1 MAWHFKSS
9 GTSEVMR
16 GTSGPGYWI
25 AQGMEPPEGMRRSR
39 DHWTVEERLD
49 RAREYF
55 AASDFFFVEVHASAA
70 LQLDPTNRQAAE
82 ALRMRAVANAADK
95 LYGDAIRDAEEAF
108 ERDPFATMGPVTA
121 AEIAEQVDVWRARQL
136 WKHYFS

>member
-25 AQGMEPPEGMRRSR
+25 AQGMEPPEGIRRSR
-39 DHWTVEERLD
+39 DDWTVEERLG

-55 AASDFFFVEVHASAA
+55 AASDFLFVEVHASAA
-70 LQLDPTNRQAAE
+70 LRLDPTNEQAAE
-82 ALRMRAVANAADK
+82 ALRMRAVANASDK
-95 LYGDAIRDAEEAF
+95 LYADAIRDAYEAL
-108 ERDPFATMGPVTA
+108 ERDPLATTGPVTA
-121 AEIAEQVDVWRARQL
+121 AVIAREVDVWRGREL